1 MLDPFVWLTP
11 FLLLGIIA
19 LLGLVGCDQVL
30 GLNPVNLALTV
41 NPPTPPWGSPAGGTN
56 VTITGGPF
64 ATDAVV
70 AFGGAAAASEF
81 VSVNGNQITV
91 SQTPLHSP
99 GAVDVVVTN
108 GNGDSGTASNG
119 FTYGVAES
127 GNAVNFATGS
137 STLQLPPVEGDF
149 VVVAAL
155 WSGAGTLSFTVNP
168 PTAFNL
174 IAQTDLPA
182 ATPVHI
188 AIYFANNL
196 SGPVAIRGDLAGGS
210 GPSFS
215 LVATGYK
222 FANANQAFTPD
233 QFNSMQGTGA
243 SLVLPLAISDL
254 VPGDLIY
261 AVAVSRNTAGALSGG
276 FSAPADPNVQVR
288 TSAPV
293 PQYLLVQD
301 KVVLPA
307 DTGSSPFNVAATA
320 TSPTAS
326 WLIFGMRVRVAT

>member
-1 MLDPFVWLTP
+1 MHWCVKFK
-11 FLLLGIIA
+11 
-19 LLGLVGCDQVL
+19 GLKENPASKIKPRQVL
-30 GLNPVNLALTV
+30 QKP
-41 NPPTPPWGSPAGGTN
+41 
-56 VTITGGPF
+56 
-64 ATDAVV
+64 
-70 AFGGAAAASEF
+70 
-81 VSVNGNQITV
+81 
-91 SQTPLHSP
+91 
-99 GAVDVVVTN
+99 
-108 GNGDSGTASNG
+108 
-119 FTYGVAES
+119 
-127 GNAVNFATGS
+127 
-137 STLQLPPVEGDF
+137 
-149 VVVAAL
+149 

-168 PTAFNL
+168 PTTFNL

-182 ATPVHI
+182 ATAVHI

-196 SGPVAIRGDLAGGS
+196 SNPIAIRGDLAGGS

-288 TSAPV
+288 TSAPAPSICWYRTRSCCRPTLDHRHSMLPRPRLV
-293 PQYLLVQD
+293 RPLPGSSSVCACAWPHKAVLLEYLLAQSIALAD
-301 KVVLPA
+301 GPGTQCRFRPPGPIGPA
-307 DTGSSPFNVAATA
+307 PCWARTPRNISSCRWQPSSEARRNQTLSAVRRGKICGTVGWPF
-320 TSPTAS
+320 
-326 WLIFGMRVRVAT
+326 L